1 MFEPRRQALGQLQ
14 PQPVTRPDALH
25 PHPERDLWLYWR
37 SMEIGPDVELN
48 EDLARSLVVCG
59 REGHRIA
66 QAHHNDPGSNGFTF
80 GTDRYQRSTELA
92 VDILKDQG
100 FTVTR
105 RGAGLVARRAG
116 LELQF
121 AVARGADLSDP
132 ASFDA
137 NSSPARRKAGASNVT
152 QLSFDGMPEPGAG
165 PIVHV
170 VWSGTPEAG
179 QTAVHAGR
187 LVTGAEDRLDWAVLV
202 RLDGPAGSTPKEAAD
217 VAGLPIYTDQPEPTL
232 VVAARSDRVDAHEG

>member
-1 MFEPRRQALGQLQ
+1 
-14 PQPVTRPDALH
+14 
-25 PHPERDLWLYWR
+25 
-37 SMEIGPDVELN
+37 MEIGPDVEL
-48 EDLARSLVVCG
+48 DGKLVKGLVGCG
-59 REGHRIA
+59 RDGHRVA

-92 VDILKDQG
+92 ADVLRDEG
-100 FTVTR
+100 FSVTR
-105 RGAGLVARRAG
+105 RGAGLVARRDD

-121 AVARGADLSDP
+121 AVARGPDLSDP

-137 NSSPARRKAGASNVT
+137 ESSPARRKAGASNAY
-152 QLSFDGMPEPGAG
+152 QLAFEGMPEPQAG

-187 LVTGAEDRLDWAVLV
+187 LVTTAGDRLEWAVLV
-202 RLDGPAGSTPKEAAD
+202 RLDDQSMPDVEEPVGVPAMPA
-217 VAGLPIYTDQPEPTL
+217 YTDQPEPAL
-232 VVAARSDRVDAHEG
+232 VVAARSDVARSDEG

>member
-1 MFEPRRQALGQLQ
+1 
-14 PQPVTRPDALH
+14 
-25 PHPERDLWLYWR
+25 
-37 SMEIGPDVELN
+37 MEIGPGVDLDDELVN
-48 EDLARSLVVCG
+48 ALVRCG
-59 REGHRIA
+59 REGHRVA

-92 VDILKDQG
+92 VVVLREQG
-100 FTVTR
+100 FSVTR
-105 RGAGLVARRAG
+105 RGAGLIARREG

-121 AVARGADLSDP
+121 AVARGTDLSDP

-137 NSSPARRKAGASNVT
+137 DSSPARRKAGATNAT
-152 QLSFDGMPEPGAG
+152 QLAFDGMPQREAG

-187 LVTGAEDRLDWAVLV
+187 LVAGVGDHLDWSALIRLDEPAHADQ
-202 RLDGPAGSTPKEAAD
+202 LDTAGAA
-217 VAGLPIYTDQPEPTL
+217 AAPSYADQPEPAL
-232 VVAARSDRVDAHEG
+232 LVAARSQLGHADEG

>member
-1 MFEPRRQALGQLQ
+1 M
-14 PQPVTRPDALH
+14 D
-25 PHPERDLWLYWR
+25 
-37 SMEIGPDVELN
+37 IGPDVEL
-48 EDLARSLVVCG
+48 DDQLVNALVACG

-92 VDILKDQG
+92 VEILKDEG
-100 FTVTR
+100 FVVTR
-105 RGAGLVARRAG
+105 RGAGLIARQAG

-137 NSSPARRKAGASNVT
+137 DSSPARRKAGAVNVT
-152 QLSFDGMPEPGAG
+152 QLSFDGMPDRGAG

-187 LVTGAEDRLDWAVLV
+187 LVTGAGDRLNWAVLV
-202 RLDGPAGSTPKEAAD
+202 RLDESAAGGQQEAAE
-217 VAGLPIYTDQPEPTL
+217 VEGVPTYTDQPEPAL
-232 VVAARSDRVDAHEG
+232 VVAARSDLTHSDEG

>member
-1 MFEPRRQALGQLQ
+1 
-14 PQPVTRPDALH
+14 
-25 PHPERDLWLYWR
+25 
-37 SMEIGPDVELN
+37 MEIGPGVDLDDELVN
-48 EDLARSLVVCG
+48 ALVRCG
-59 REGHRIA
+59 REGHRVS

-92 VDILKDQG
+92 VDVLRDKG
-100 FTVTR
+100 FSVAR
-105 RGAGLVARRAG
+105 RGAGLIARREG

-121 AVARGADLSDP
+121 AVARGTDLSDP

-137 NSSPARRKAGASNVT
+137 DSSPARRKAGATNTT
-152 QLSFDGMPEPGAG
+152 QLSFDGMPQRDAG

-187 LVTGAEDRLDWAVLV
+187 LVAGAGDHLDWLALV
-202 RLDGPAGSTPKEAAD
+202 RLDEPALADQPDTAGAA
-217 VAGLPIYTDQPEPTL
+217 AAPSYADQPEPAL
-232 VVAARSDRVDAHEG
+232 LVAARSQLGHADEG

>member
-1 MFEPRRQALGQLQ
+1 
-14 PQPVTRPDALH
+14 
-25 PHPERDLWLYWR
+25 
-37 SMEIGPDVELN
+37 MEI
-48 EDLARSLVVCG
+48 EDDLVAALVRCG
-59 REGHRIA
+59 HEGHRVA

-92 VDILKDQG
+92 IEILRDGG
-100 FTVTR
+100 FSVIR
-105 RGAGLVARRAG
+105 RGAGLIARREG

-137 NSSPARRKAGASNVT
+137 DSSPARRKAGATNAT
-152 QLSFDGMPEPGAG
+152 QLAFDGMPQRDAG

-187 LVTGAEDRLDWAVLV
+187 LVAGAGDRLDWSVLV
-202 RLDGPAGSTPKEAAD
+202 RFDEPPLADQAGTAGVVAAPSY
-217 VAGLPIYTDQPEPTL
+217 ADQPEPAL
-232 VVAARSDRVDAHEG
+232 VVAARSNIGHADEG